1 MSLSTVSVLDLAS
14 EKPAMEE
21 VKQGADSEAV
31 EVLRSL
37 GRDLLAIR
45 RKMEQ
50 QLSVSRSSEEWMQV
64 GFIIDRL
71 LFVLYI
77 FFIIVS
83 FVTIIIVW
91 VNSYNQ

>member
-1 MSLSTVSVLDLAS
+1 MNLSTVSVLDLAS
-14 EKPAMEE
+14 GKPSVEE
-21 VKQGADSEAV
+21 VKPASDSEAV

-45 RKMEQ
+45 LKVEQ
-50 QLSVSRSSEEWMQV
+50 QLSVSRSSEDWMQV

-71 LFVLYI
+71 LFGLYI
-77 FFIIVS
+77 VFIIVS

-91 VNSYNQ
+91 LNSYN

>member
-1 MSLSTVSVLDLAS
+1 MNLSTVTELEFAGK
-14 EKPAMEE
+14 KPAMEE
-21 VKQGADSEAV
+21 MEPAADSQAV

-45 RKMEQ
+45 LKVEQ
-50 QLSVSRSSEEWMQV
+50 QLSTSQSSEEWMQV

-71 LFVLYI
+71 LFLLYI

-91 VNSYNQ
+91 LNSYHQ

>member
-1 MSLSTVSVLDLAS
+1 MNLSAVSELELAGK
-14 EKPAMEE
+14 KPAMEE
-21 VKQGADSEAV
+21 LQPEADSQAV

-45 RKMEQ
+45 LKVEQ
-50 QLSVSRSSEEWMQV
+50 QLSASQSSEEWMQV

-71 LFVLYI
+71 LFALYI

-91 VNSYNQ
+91 LNSYHQ

>member
-1 MSLSTVSVLDLAS
+1 MNLSTVSVLDLAS
-14 EKPAMEE
+14 EKPPTGE
-21 VKQGADSEAV
+21 VRPAADSEAV

-45 RKMEQ
+45 LKVEQ
-50 QLSVSRSSEEWMQV
+50 QLSTSRSSEEWMQV

-71 LFVLYI
+71 LFALYI

-91 VNSYNQ
+91 LNSYNQ

>member
-1 MSLSTVSVLDLAS
+1 MNLSTVSVLDVAS
-14 EKPAMEE
+14 EKPAAEE
-21 VKQGADSEAV
+21 VKPAADSEAV

-45 RKMEQ
+45 LKVEQ

-71 LFVLYI
+71 LFALYI

-91 VNSYNQ
+91 LNSYNQ